1 MRAMWKIRWSTSGAV
16 APAMTVPLAVIV
28 TLTMI
33 IFPGTAEPQ
42 GGGRVDHSVYDGLL
56 KKYVDDRGMID
67 YRTWKARDVGT
78 LDGYLD
84 MLKGVDPDGLRD
96 RNEVFAFWINA
107 YNALTIRGMLHFYP
121 TSSIRDHVSL
131 LGYSIWKDYKINVR
145 GTDYSLDDIEHEI
158 LRKMDEPLVHFA
170 LVCASIGCPPLMT
183 EAFTAEHLD
192 RQLRQNTLVFFADPS
207 KFRADPGNQTV
218 WLSPIM
224 DWYKDDF
231 GKNRRARL
239 DFIAPYVP
247 DDAARALLRR
257 KDVAVDYLHYDWGIN
272 EQRED

>member
-1 MRAMWKIRWSTSGAV
+1 MIVTLAMI
-16 APAMTVPLAVIV
+16 VPLA
-28 TLTMI
+28 I
-33 IFPGTAEPQ
+33 ISPGTAEPQ
-42 GGGRVDHSVYDGLL
+42 GGGRLDHSVYDGLL

-67 YRTWKARDVGT
+67 YRTWKDRDVGT
-78 LDGYLD
+78 LDSYLD
-84 MLKGVDPDGLRD
+84 MLKGVDPDGLRN

-121 TSSIRDHVSL
+121 TSSIRNHVSL
-131 LGYSIWKDYKINVR
+131 IGYSIWKDYKINIS

-158 LRKMDEPLVHFA
+158 LRKMDEPLIHFA

-183 EAFTAEHLD
+183 EAFTAED
-192 RQLRQNTLVFFADPS
+192 MERQLRANTLVFFADPS
-207 KFRADPGNQTV
+207 KFRADQGNHTV

-231 GKNRRARL
+231 GKNWRERL

-247 DDAARALLRR
+247 DDAARALLGQ
-257 KDVAVDYLHYDWGIN
+257 KDVDVDYLHYDWGIN
-272 EQRED
+272 EQR

>member
-16 APAMTVPLAVIV
+16 APAMIVTLAVVV

-42 GGGRVDHSVYDGLL
+42 GGDRVDHSVYDGLL

-145 GTDYSLDDIEHEI
+145 GTEYSLDDIEHEI

>member
-1 MRAMWKIRWSTSGAV
+1 MTV
-16 APAMTVPLAVIV
+16 AMTAVLY
-28 TLTMI
+28 T
-33 IFPGTAEPQ
+33 GTAGAQE
-42 GGGRVDHSVYDGLL
+42 GGKVDHSVYDGLL

-67 YRTWKARDVGT
+67 YRTWKARDAGT
-78 LDGYLD
+78 LDGYLE
-84 MLKGVDPDGLRD
+84 MIKGVDSDGLQD
-96 RNEVFAFWINA
+96 RNEVFAFWINT

-121 TSSIRDHVSL
+121 TSSIKNHDSL
-131 LGYSIWKDYKINVR
+131 LGYSIWKDYKINID
-145 GTDYSLDDIEHEI
+145 GKAYSLDDIEHGI

-183 EAFTAEHLD
+183 EAFTADGVD
-192 RQLRQNTLVFFADPS
+192 RQMKANALVFFADPG
-207 KFRADPGNQTV
+207 KFRADPERNTV

-231 GKNRRARL
+231 GKNQQEVL
-239 DFIAPYVP
+239 EYIAPYVP

-272 EQRED
+272 EQRVD